1 MSASEGSSERR
12 VPSSS
17 SSFSRAMRGSKAEM
31 ISCSSESAP
40 RSPTYSFW
48 AVIPTFAPP
57 GCSTEP
63 ESGSECPARRSRRV
77 VFPAPLRP
85 TSPIFSPA
93 STESVAP
100 ERTFRSPP
108 WYFTRSL
115 ATITFMTQGLYKE
128 DPLTPGEREE
138 LEDDLIAFCD
148 RELNLIGDISGL
160 DVLYAGGSS
169 TLWIE
174 GLSQRIGAGGSVT
187 AIDMDAERVED
198 TQASLG
204 EAELT
209 ALVHLLAGDVFGMPF
224 GPSTFDLVYSSGLFH
239 ELDVKE
245 RGADDALAAL
255 HFVARHGGRGATSD
269 FVDSEPAVQL
279 EEEMLEAELRREA
292 YARNL
297 YGIGP
302 PERLVG
308 LHEKLL
314 TDVRGVVSPP
324 RRIRHL
330 GKVVLAEDEPAELSL
345 LPPTTARRLR
355 ESRDAVR
362 GRILGEGYTRP
373 ATLYVE
379 GLVQDA

>member
-1 MSASEGSSERR
+1 MSAFDGSSERH

-17 SSFSRAMRGSKAEM
+17 SSFSRTIKGSKAEM
-31 ISCSSESAP
+31 ISSSRE
-40 RSPTYSFW
+40 SFW

-63 ESGSECPARRSRRV
+63 ESGSECPARRSSRV

-93 STESVAP
+93 STESLAL

-115 ATITFMTQGLYKE
+115 ATITFMTQGLYKQ
-128 DPLTPGEREE
+128 DPLTPEEREE

-148 RELNLIGDISGL
+148 RELDLLGDISGL

-169 TLWIE
+169 LLWIE
-174 GLSQRIGAGGSVT
+174 GLSQRVGESGSVT

-255 HFVARHGGRGATSD
+255 HFVARHGGRVATSD

>member
-1 MSASEGSSERR
+1 MSAFDGSSERH

-17 SSFSRAMRGSKAEM
+17 SSFSRTIKGSKAEM
-31 ISCSSESAP
+31 ISSSRE
-40 RSPTYSFW
+40 SFW

-63 ESGSECPARRSRRV
+63 ESGSECPARRSSRV

-85 TSPIFSPA
+85 SRPIFSPA

-115 ATITFMTQGLYKE
+115 ATITFMTQGLYKG
-128 DPLTPGEREE
+128 DPLTPEEREE
-138 LEDDLIAFCD
+138 LEDDLIVFCD
-148 RELNLIGDISGL
+148 RELELLRDISGL

-169 TLWIE
+169 LLWIE
-174 GLSQRIGAGGSVT
+174 GLSQRVGESGSVT
-187 AIDMDAERVED
+187 AIDIDVERVDEA
-198 TQASLG
+198 QASLG
-204 EAELT
+204 EAEL
-209 ALVHLLAGDVFGMPF
+209 AAPVHLLAGDVFGMPF
-224 GPSTFDLVYSSGLFH
+224 DPRTFDLVYSSGLFH

-245 RGADDALAAL
+245 RGAEDALAGL
-255 HFVARHGGRGATSD
+255 HIVARHGGKVATSD
-269 FVDSEPAVQL
+269 FVGSEPAVQL
-279 EEEMLEAELRREA
+279 EEERLNAELRREA

-302 PERLVG
+302 PERLVA

-314 TDVRGVVSPP
+314 TGVRWLASPP
-324 RRIRHL
+324 LRIRHL
-330 GKVVLAEDEPAELSL
+330 GKLVLAEDEPAELSL
-345 LPPTTARRLR
+345 LPPVSARRLR
-355 ESRDAVR
+355 ESGDAVR
-362 GRILGEGYTRP
+362 GRILVEGYTRA

-379 GLVQDA
+379 GLVREA

>member
-1 MSASEGSSERR
+1 
-12 VPSSS
+12 
-17 SSFSRAMRGSKAEM
+17 
-31 ISCSSESAP
+31 
-40 RSPTYSFW
+40 
-48 AVIPTFAPP
+48 
-57 GCSTEP
+57 
-63 ESGSECPARRSRRV
+63 
-77 VFPAPLRP
+77 
-85 TSPIFSPA
+85 
-93 STESVAP
+93 
-100 ERTFRSPP
+100 
-108 WYFTRSL
+108 
-115 ATITFMTQGLYKE
+115 MTQGLYKG

-209 ALVHLLAGDVFGMPF
+209 APVHLLAGDVFGMPF

-239 ELDVKE
+239 ELDVRE

-255 HFVARHGGRGATSD
+255 HFVARHGGRVATSD

-292 YARNL
+292 YSRNL

-345 LPPTTARRLR
+345 LPPATARRLR

>member
-1 MSASEGSSERR
+1 MSAFDGSSERH

-17 SSFSRAMRGSKAEM
+17 SSFSRTIKGSKAEM
-31 ISCSSESAP
+31 ISSSRE
-40 RSPTYSFW
+40 SFW

-63 ESGSECPARRSRRV
+63 ESGSECPARRSSRV

-93 STESVAP
+93 STESLAL

-115 ATITFMTQGLYKE
+115 ATITFMTQGLYKQ
-128 DPLTPGEREE
+128 DPLTPEEREE

-148 RELNLIGDISGL
+148 RELDLLGDISGL

-169 TLWIE
+169 PLWIE
-174 GLSQRIGAGGSVT
+174 GLSQRIGAGGSFT
-187 AIDMDAERVED
+187 AIDVERVHD
-198 TQASLG
+198 AKASLG
-204 EAELT
+204 EAGL
-209 ALVHLLAGDVFGMPF
+209 AAPVHLLAGDVFGMPF
-224 GPSTFDLVYSSGLFH
+224 DPRAFDLVYSSGLFH
-239 ELDVKE
+239 ELDVTE
-245 RGADDALAAL
+245 RSAQEALAAL
-255 HFVARHGGRGATSD
+255 HFVTRHGGKVATSD

-279 EEEMLEAELRREA
+279 EEERLDAELRREA

-302 PERLVG
+302 PERLVA

-314 TDVRGVVSPP
+314 TDVRWLASPP
-324 RRIRHL
+324 LRIRHL
-330 GKVVLAEDEPAELSL
+330 GKLVLAEDESAEMSL
-345 LPPTTARRLR
+345 LPPVTARRLR